1 MNGVIFLGPPGAG
14 KGTQAKKVV
23 EKYGIPQIS
32 TGDMLRQSVT
42 DGTELGRQAK
52 EYMDKG
58 ALLPDELVIGIVRER
73 LSMPDCKEGF
83 ILDGFPR
90 TIPQAD
96 ALDKVVSDL
105 GKEIGYVIS
114 LEVDDHELVDR
125 LSGRRTCRQCGAM
138 FHVTF
143 NPTKVYG
150 LCDKCGGE
158 TYQRDDDR
166 EGTIKNR
173 LETYKVQT
181 EPLIKY
187 YEGKGS
193 LRRISATGDIAG
205 IYSQILAVLDG

>member
-52 EYMDKG
+52 ECMDKG

-73 LSMPDCKEGF
+73 LGKPDCNEGF

-96 ALDKVVSDL
+96 ALDKVVTVL

-114 LEVDDHELVDR
+114 LEVDDHELVGR
-125 LSGRRTCRQCGAM
+125 LSGRRTCKECGAM
-138 FHVTF
+138 FHVAF
-143 NPTKVYG
+143 NPTKVG
-150 LCDKCGGE
+150 GICDKCGGE

-173 LETYKVQT
+173 LETYKEQT

-193 LRRISATGDIAG
+193 LRRIAATGDIDG
-205 IYSQILAVLDG
+205 IYSQILTVLDG